1 MTVPT
6 SQSDA
11 WVFVDTGAYFALTF
25 TGDENH
31 QSARSLHQRLAAER
45 RQLVTTNFVL
55 AETHALLL
63 NRLNR
68 DIALR
73 VLESIDQSS
82 TRIVRVSASDELLA
96 REIPRRYRDKDFSLT
111 DATSFVIMERLGIR
125 TAFAFDRHFAQYG
138 LTVLQAPRQ

>member
-1 MTVPT
+1 MTIPA

-31 QSARSLHQRLAAER
+31 RAARALYEQLTTER

-68 DIALR
+68 TIALR

-82 TRIVRVSASDELLA
+82 TRIVRVSASDERLA
-96 REIPRRYRDKDFSLT
+96 REILRRYRDKDFSLT
-111 DATSFVIMERLGIR
+111 DAASFVVMERLGLS

-138 LTVLQAPRQ
+138 LTVLPSPPR

>member
-1 MTVPT
+1 MTIPA
-6 SQSDA
+6 SRSEA
-11 WVFVDTGAYFALTF
+11 WVFVDTGAYFALSF

-31 QSARSLHQRLAAER
+31 QVARSIYGQPVTER

-63 NRLNR
+63 NRLSR
-68 DIALR
+68 TIALR

-82 TRIVRVSASDELLA
+82 TRIVRISASDERLA
-96 REIPRRYRDKDFSLT
+96 REILRRYSDKDFSLT
-111 DATSFVIMERLGIR
+111 DATSFVVMERLGFR

-138 LTVLQAPRQ
+138 LTALSLPHY

>member
-1 MTVPT
+1 MTIPAGR
-6 SQSDA
+6 SDA

-25 TGDENH
+25 TGDQNH
-31 QSARSLHQRLAAER
+31 NAARSVYEQLAGER

-68 DIALR
+68 SIALR
-73 VLESIDQSS
+73 VLESVDQSS
-82 TRIVRVSASDELLA
+82 TRIVRVSASDERLA
-96 REIPRRYRDKDFSLT
+96 REILRRYQDKDFSLT
-111 DATSFVIMERLGIR
+111 DASSFVVMERLGIG

-138 LTVLQAPRQ
+138 LTVLRPPRR

>member
-1 MTVPT
+1 MTIPA
-6 SQSDA
+6 SQVDA

-31 QSARSLHQRLAAER
+31 QVARSLYEQLIIER
-45 RQLVTTNFVL
+45 RQLITTNFVL

-73 VLESIDQSS
+73 VLESIDRSS
-82 TRIVRVSASDELLA
+82 ARIVRVSADDERLA
-96 REIPRRYRDKDFSLT
+96 REILRRYR
-111 DATSFVIMERLGIR
+111 GIR
-125 TAFAFDRHFAQYG
+125 TSR
-138 LTVLQAPRQ
+138 

>member
-1 MTVPT
+1 MTIPA
-6 SQSDA
+6 SHSDA

-31 QSARSLHQRLAAER
+31 RAARRLYDRLTIEH

-63 NRLNR
+63 TRLNR
-68 DIALR
+68 TIALR
-73 VLESIDQSS
+73 VLESIDRSS
-82 TRIVRVSASDELLA
+82 TRIVRVSAVDERLA
-96 REIPRRYRDKDFSLT
+96 REILRRYQDKDFSLT
-111 DATSFVIMERLGIR
+111 DATSFVVMERLGLR

-138 LTVLQAPRQ
+138 LTVLQPPPR

>member
-1 MTVPT
+1 MTIPA
-6 SQSDA
+6 SQADA

-31 QSARSLHQRLAAER
+31 QAARSIYAELATER

-68 DIALR
+68 TIALR

-82 TRIVRVSASDELLA
+82 ARIVRVTAADERLA
-96 REIPRRYRDKDFSLT
+96 REILRRYRDKDFSLT
-111 DATSFVIMERLGIR
+111 DATSFVVMERLGFR

-138 LTVLQAPRQ
+138 LTLLPRPHQ

>member
-1 MTVPT
+1 MTIPA
-6 SQSDA
+6 SQFDT
-11 WVFVDTGAYFALTF
+11 WVFVDTGAYFALIF

-31 QSARSLHQRLAAER
+31 PAARSLYEQLTTEG

-68 DIALR
+68 TIALR
-73 VLESIDQSS
+73 VL
-82 TRIVRVSASDELLA
+82 
-96 REIPRRYRDKDFSLT
+96 
-111 DATSFVIMERLGIR
+111 DATSFVVMERLGLR

-138 LTVLQAPRQ
+138 LTVLPPPRR

>member
-1 MTVPT
+1 MMMPT
-6 SQSDA
+6 SRSDS
-11 WVFVDTGAYFALTF
+11 WVFVDTGAFFALSF

-31 QSARSLHQRLAAER
+31 RAARSIYERLTAER

-68 DIALR
+68 TIALR
-73 VLESIDQSS
+73 VLESIVQSS
-82 TRIVRVSASDELLA
+82 TRIVRVTASDERLA
-96 REIPRRYRDKDFSLT
+96 REILKRYRDKDFSLT
-111 DATSFVIMERLGIR
+111 DATSFVVMERLGIG

-138 LTVLQAPRQ
+138 LTLISPLRQ